1 MKSNIISFLVLIS
14 ISNICLS
21 QDNELLDSIN
31 KYYLLSNDA
40 KQDWNF
46 RLTSA
51 LKAKNLSDEFAVDSI
66 RLRVQRALSVSYY
79 YNELFEPYLKLNQ
92 ENFKLAE
99 KLNDTSALQAS
110 TNNLGSY
117 YLFLEQMDSSYY
129 YYSKK
134 LGYFKSN
141 DISIEKAETLSALAD
156 IQQEEKLYNGAELDA
171 INAIKIL
178 NRLSENE
185 DTLYLNWSLYNL
197 LAIISKNT
205 LNKNKTLEY
214 YDKSIS
220 YTKEMEDGFTY
231 EIFSINNKANAYR
244 TFGEYSKALDLFN
257 ALLEE
262 KEKYNEDEP
271 DFYPT
276 LFLNI
281 AKTKFESG
289 DYKFLEVEDFL
300 KKAYDMFKTIEFQN
314 GIMATALEFSR
325 LYLKHNEHDK
335 AKQYGLEALKV
346 SDEVSNNE
354 YKMKALLTLSYLY
367 EGEKGKDFLRKHIRL
382 SDSLQSEERQVRN
395 KFARV
400 KFDTDQI
407 EAENEQISRENILLL
422 GSLLGLFII
431 GVSVYIIILQRSK
444 NKELELVQEQQKAN
458 EEIYNLM
465 LVQQDKVEEARA
477 QEKIRVS
484 KELHDVVLGRLF
496 GVRLSLDS
504 LNFSDGKEAMTNRAN
519 YIGQLKTIEEDIRKI
534 SHEMNTDFVSGSGF
548 MDIVSEL
555 IENQSKAYGLEYDFK
570 YTDDLSWEF
579 VSNRTKINVY
589 RILQESLQNIHKHSG
604 AQSVKVQVLREN
616 DSVIMYIVDDG
627 KGFDTS
633 KSKKGIGLKNMNSR
647 ISDIEGEI
655 SFASEINKGTKVTI
669 KFPYTTY
676 TVNN

>member
-346 SDEVSNNE
+346 S
-354 YKMKALLTLSYLY
+354 
-367 EGEKGKDFLRKHIRL
+367 
-382 SDSLQSEERQVRN
+382 
-395 KFARV
+395 
-400 KFDTDQI
+400 
-407 EAENEQISRENILLL
+407 
-422 GSLLGLFII
+422 
-431 GVSVYIIILQRSK
+431 
-444 NKELELVQEQQKAN
+444 
-458 EEIYNLM
+458 
-465 LVQQDKVEEARA
+465 
-477 QEKIRVS
+477 
-484 KELHDVVLGRLF
+484 
-496 GVRLSLDS
+496 
-504 LNFSDGKEAMTNRAN
+504 
-519 YIGQLKTIEEDIRKI
+519 
-534 SHEMNTDFVSGSGF
+534 
-548 MDIVSEL
+548 
-555 IENQSKAYGLEYDFK
+555 
-570 YTDDLSWEF
+570 
-579 VSNRTKINVY
+579 
-589 RILQESLQNIHKHSG
+589 
-604 AQSVKVQVLREN
+604 
-616 DSVIMYIVDDG
+616 
-627 KGFDTS
+627 
-633 KSKKGIGLKNMNSR
+633 
-647 ISDIEGEI
+647 
-655 SFASEINKGTKVTI
+655 
-669 KFPYTTY
+669 
-676 TVNN
+676 

>member
-14 ISNICLS
+14 FSNICLS

-46 RLTSA
+46 RLKSA

-117 YLFLEQMDSSYY
+117 YLFSEQMDSSYY

-220 YTKEMEDGFTY
+220 YTKEMEDGFAY

-276 LFLNI
+276 LLLNI

-289 DYKFLEVEDFL
+289 DYKFLEVEDYL
-300 KKAYDMFKTIEFQN
+300 KKAYDTFKTIEFQN

-325 LYLKHNEHDK
+325 LYLKHNNSDL
-335 AKQYGLEALKV
+335 ARQFGLEALRV
-346 SDEVSNNE
+346 SEDISNNE
-354 YKMKALLTLSYLY
+354 YKMDALMTLSYLY

-407 EAENEQISRENILLL
+407 EAENEQISRENIILL

-431 GVSVYIIILQRSK
+431 GVSVYIILLQRAK
-444 NKELELVQEQQKAN
+444 NKELKLVQEQQIAN

-484 KELHDVVLGRLF
+484 KELHDGVLGRLF
-496 GVRLSLDS
+496 GTRLSLDS
-504 LNFSDGKEAMTNRAN
+504 LNFVEGKEAIQNRAN
-519 YIGQLKTIEEDIRKI
+519 YFQ
-534 SHEMNTDFVSGSGF
+534 
-548 MDIVSEL
+548 
-555 IENQSKAYGLEYDFK
+555 
-570 YTDDLSWEF
+570 
-579 VSNRTKINVY
+579 
-589 RILQESLQNIHKHSG
+589 
-604 AQSVKVQVLREN
+604 
-616 DSVIMYIVDDG
+616 
-627 KGFDTS
+627 
-633 KSKKGIGLKNMNSR
+633 
-647 ISDIEGEI
+647 
-655 SFASEINKGTKVTI
+655 
-669 KFPYTTY
+669 
-676 TVNN
+676 

>member
-31 KYYLLSNDA
+31 KYYLLSKDA

-46 RLTSA
+46 RLKSA

-117 YLFLEQMDSSYY
+117 YLFSEQMDSSYY

-276 LFLNI
+276 LLLNI

-289 DYKFLEVEDFL
+289 DYKFLEVEDYL
-300 KKAYDMFKTIEFQN
+300 KKAYDTFKTIEFQN

-325 LYLKHNEHDK
+325 LYLKHNEHNK

-431 GVSVYIIILQRSK
+431 GVSVYIIILQRAK

-484 KELHDVVLGRLF
+484 KELHDGVLGRLF

-555 IENQSKAYGLEYDFK
+555 IENQSKAYGLKYDFK